1 MKEMPKPA
9 WRKKAI
15 VWKTFFL
22 VMISLKKL
30 QGVSQWSLHKNKKSM
45 HGSMIW
51 VEDFENVF
59 LKKGKSIETSFGI
72 AEMKSVI
79 KGH

>member
-1 MKEMPKPA
+1 
-9 WRKKAI
+9 
-15 VWKTFFL
+15 
-22 VMISLKKL
+22 MISLKNYKEYL
-30 QGVSQWSLHKNKKSM
+30 SDHYIKIKSM
-45 HGSMIW
+45 RGSMIW

-79 KGH
+79 KGN